1 MKEMKLI
8 RIAAAMLLILSLMSV
23 TAFGANAVE
32 VPEKI
37 TIVGWEQWCYYEEMT
52 EEGIDKVI
60 VNGKE
65 FPKDGKLEFDVV
77 DGEQETITVEVY
89 LKNGF
94 VISEYVETGISL
106 VNTEDGH
113 NNFDS
118 GDPYS
123 STAVMKLPNADS
135 FYNEDTLKYR
145 ELFILIPIEKD
156 AAAIN
161 IVDLDIKAPK
171 AGTVVTADYDSENKD
186 YDWDTQDP
194 FPVISVPDDADYE
207 LYDSDSDYLP
217 AYWIE
222 TPSFNTDLYVN
233 GEDKPCI
240 EGGDTLYAGT
250 TLIAKEGFYFSNSL
264 RVNVTGGEFE
274 DVDVDEIYAWV
285 ILSTEVEK
293 ENVPETGDKDTTVL
307 WLVIS
312 AASIAGVVALELIR
326 RKKVLF

>member
-1 MKEMKLI
+1 M
-8 RIAAAMLLILSLMSV
+8 
-23 TAFGANAVE
+23 
-32 VPEKI
+32 
-37 TIVGWEQWCYYEEMT
+37 
-52 EEGIDKVI
+52 
-60 VNGKE
+60 
-65 FPKDGKLEFDVV
+65 
-77 DGEQETITVEVY
+77 
-89 LKNGF
+89 
-94 VISEYVETGISL
+94 
-106 VNTEDGH
+106 
-113 NNFDS
+113 
-118 GDPYS
+118 
-123 STAVMKLPNADS
+123 
-135 FYNEDTLKYR
+135 
-145 ELFILIPIEKD
+145 
-156 AAAIN
+156 
-161 IVDLDIKAPK
+161 
-171 AGTVVTADYDSENKD
+171 
-186 YDWDTQDP
+186 
-194 FPVISVPDDADYE
+194 
-207 LYDSDSDYLP
+207 P